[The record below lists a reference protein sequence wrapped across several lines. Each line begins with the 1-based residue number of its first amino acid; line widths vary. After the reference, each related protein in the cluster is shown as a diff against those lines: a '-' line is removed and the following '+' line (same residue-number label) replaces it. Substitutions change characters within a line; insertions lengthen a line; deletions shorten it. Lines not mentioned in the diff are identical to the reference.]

1 MANIITQINLFD
13 YTEIEELGDLERLD
27 LALAGINDEK
37 LMQKLESKRKNG
49 RNDYPVRVM
58 WNLMISVKHP

>member
-27 LALAGINDEK
+27 LALAGIKDEK
-37 LMQKLESKRKNG
+37 LM
-49 RNDYPVRVM
+49 
-58 WNLMISVKHP
+58 